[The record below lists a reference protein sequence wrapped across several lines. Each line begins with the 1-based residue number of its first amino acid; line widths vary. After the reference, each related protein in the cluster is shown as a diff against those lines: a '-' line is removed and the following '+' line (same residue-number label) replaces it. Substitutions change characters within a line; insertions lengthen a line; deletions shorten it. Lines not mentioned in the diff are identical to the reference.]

1 MSATNPLFDGARLVV
16 CVGSGGVG
24 KTTTSAALA
33 LRAAL
38 DGKRVLVLTIDPARR
53 LANAM
58 GLEHLGNHPAPVD
71 LGALGSEGAGELH
84 AMMLDARASF
94 DALIEETAGDDAERI
109 LGNRVYRIMADH
121 FAGVQEYMAVVR
133 LHEMYDSGEWDLIVL
148 DTPPAKHAE
157 DFFSASSR
165 AAALFDERIIRW
177 FLPNSDPDAGLLK
190 RVFNPGAV
198 VLKLLAAIGGDAFIA
213 ELSEF
218 FEALNIISDKLRDRG
233 ERVDSILTDR
243 ATRYI
248 VVASPDPRR
257 VDEAVAFH
265 ERLVAM
271 RKQVALF
278 VLNRSH
284 HGFERT
290 DLSLIDSAAQV
301 LPSDHPVH
309 GARERVAA
317 FYDDLLALAER
328 DRDAERRLS
337 RRVASDRVR
346 LVPVFGR
353 PIHELRELARL
364 ASFVLGEA
372 R

>member
-1 MSATNPLFDGARLVV
+1 MSSPLLQDARLVV

-33 LRAAL
+33 LRAAIE
-38 DGKRVLVLTIDPARR
+38 GQRVLVLTIDPAKR

-58 GLEHLGNHPAPVD
+58 GLEHLGNHPAPVA
-71 LGALGSEGAGELH
+71 LGALGEAKGGELH

-94 DALIEETAGDDAERI
+94 DALIEETAGDEAERI

-133 LHEMYDSGEWDLIVL
+133 LHEMYESGQWDLIVL
-148 DTPPAKHAE
+148 DTPPAKHAV
-157 DFFSASSR
+157 DFFRASSR

-177 FLPNSDPDAGLLK
+177 FLPNSDPEAGLLK

-198 VLKLLAAIGGDAFIA
+198 VLRLLAAIGGDAFIA

-233 ERVDSILTDR
+233 ERVDSILTDP
-243 ATRYI
+243 ATRYV

-265 ERLVAM
+265 ERLVEM
-271 RKQVALF
+271 GKTVALF

-284 HGFERT
+284 HAFEAT
-290 DLSLIDSAAQV
+290 DLDLLDSAAKV
-301 LPSDHPVH
+301 LPEAHPVH
-309 GARERVAA
+309 QARARVAA
-317 FYDDLLALAER
+317 FYTDLLALADG
-328 DRDAERRLS
+328 DRAAAQLLS
-337 RRVASDRVR
+337 RRVASERVR

-353 PIHELRELARL
+353 PIHELAELAEL
-364 ASFVLGEA
+364 ASFVVGEPA
-372 R
+372 